1 MFLECGVSVLGSQF
15 SEMCTFLAR
24 KCTCSETQL
33 KCIGNSSIFRQ
44 RSWHPGIHS
53 VFRALAPTSVRQIW
67 KILYFSV
74 RNCYEIA
81 RIAEDFWVFWR
92 IIGMRTRAMPRGQ
105 KRTRKEAPDMSV
117 FRRVL
122 ARNELTRLGR
132 SKIMGCALFC
142 RQNKRFSYTEFKGI
156 RGRCVF
162 YYENMEIRDGPLR
175 SPWTRSPQ
183 TLRK

>member
-1 MFLECGVSVLGSQF
+1 MLQNRVRVQFSGIVKKPMELYMFLECGVSVLGSQF
-15 SEMCTFLAR
+15 SEMCTFLTR
-24 KCTCSETQL
+24 KYTCSEKKQL
-33 KCIGNSSIFRQ
+33 TCTRNYSLFQQ

-132 SKIMGCALFC
+132 
-142 RQNKRFSYTEFKGI
+142 
-156 RGRCVF
+156 
-162 YYENMEIRDGPLR
+162 
-175 SPWTRSPQ
+175 
-183 TLRK
+183 RKFAIL